1 MKKVLT
7 KIRIPLTALCMTAML
22 ACGCADTQYVLTPE
36 INLEEVFAAGES
48 VGTLSELRV
57 MADALCLSYAKAYS
71 DKVMHGSYR
80 DDIASAIPENALAD
94 LTKTKVL
101 SRMAAEN
108 GVVLSEAEQALALQ
122 AAEALYGGLSE
133 NEKTFCFGGKDEEQC
148 LELLRGMYADYAA
161 AQKMYDSIMENA
173 AVEVSDEEARTV
185 TVQSILIKTY
195 DVDPYGNHIPYDD
208 AGKAEARRRAAAIL
222 QEIRDGM
229 AGYTGVSFD
238 TWISRYNEAG
248 TGTDTF
254 GKGERDSAYEQAAF
268 TQEPGTIGEV
278 VETADGYR
286 IIKVIRGSDAD
297 EIREKK
303 EAITKLRQT
312 QAFESAYNDYLRGV
326 PYVLDDEAYASFS
339 EEVGS
344 YYDGFSKE
352 EESLTF
358 FEVYDWVF
366 HG

>member
-1 MKKVLT
+1 MKRVLS
-7 KIRIPLTALCMTAML
+7 KILIPLAALCLIAAVT
-22 ACGCADTQYVLTPE
+22 CGCADTQYVLTTQ
-36 INLEEVFAAGES
+36 ISLEEVFAAGGS
-48 VGTLSELRV
+48 VGTQSELRV

-71 DKVMHGSYR
+71 DGVMHGSYR
-80 DDIASAIPENALAD
+80 EDIAAAIPENALAD

-101 SRMAAEN
+101 DRMAAEN
-108 GVVLSEAEQALALQ
+108 GIALSEAEQALSLQ
-122 AAEALYGGLSE
+122 AARALYENLTE
-133 NEKTFCFGGKDEEQC
+133 NEKAFCFETKSEEQC
-148 LELLRGMYADYAA
+148 LEILRGMYDEYAA

-173 AVEVSDEEARTV
+173 AVEVSDEEARTI

-254 GKGERDSAYEQAAF
+254 GRGERDGAYEEAAF
-268 TQEPGTIGEV
+268 TQEPGTVGDV

-303 EAITKLRQT
+303 ESITKQRLT
-312 QAFESAYNDYLRGV
+312 QAFESAYNDYLRGT
-326 PYVLDDEAYASFS
+326 PYVLDDEAYAVFRDA
-339 EEVGS
+339 VRS
-344 YYDGFSKE
+344 YYDGFSAQ

-358 FEVYDWVF
+358 FDVYDWIF